1 MSCVFIL
8 FIVSFAVQKFFSLI
22 RSACNAG
29 DLDLIPGLGRSSGE
43 GKGYHPVFLPGEF
56 HGLYS
61 PWGRRVGRDSV
72 TFTFRSH
79 LFMFIS
85 ITLMQQN
92 FMRVV

>member
-1 MSCVFIL
+1 M
-8 FIVSFAVQKFFSLI
+8 QKFFSLI